1 MQTPTL
7 NGVLKP
13 ADVIAKGP
21 HFFNEATRKYEERMP
36 AFTEYPREMYHADLD
51 AVEATSREHQ
61 AQLESQGY
69 RTTAFPANPAKEPVS
84 AVPVDYAA
92 LILSQQQQM
101 AAMQAQIAALTPKV
115 EDKKKSQVA

>member
-21 HFFNEATRKYEERMP
+21 HVFNEATRKYEERSP
-36 AFTEYPREMYHADLD
+36 TSPQPYPREMYHPDLD
-51 AVEATSREHQ
+51 AVEATSNEHQ
-61 AQLESQGY
+61 SQLEAQGY
-69 RTTAFPANPAKEPVS
+69 RTTAFPAKPAKEPVS

-101 AAMQAQIAALTPKV
+101 LAMQQQIAALTPKP
-115 EDKKKSQVA
+115 EEKKKSA